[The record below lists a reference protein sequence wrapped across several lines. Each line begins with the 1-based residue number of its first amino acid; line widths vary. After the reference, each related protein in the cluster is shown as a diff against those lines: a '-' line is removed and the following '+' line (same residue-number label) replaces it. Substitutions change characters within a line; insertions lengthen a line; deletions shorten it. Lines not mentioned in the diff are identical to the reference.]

1 MYLTGNKHLSLYLKI
16 ILILFGL
23 AYLISPV
30 DIIPDLLLPFVGWID
45 DGVVIATI
53 YYLIRF
59 GKLPNFFFKRQNH
72 SNQPHRNPF
81 RQNVKQD
88 SANFT
93 SKQNSNKQNSSK
105 QRTYQKQQTAK
116 NRTSKTIPTPY
127 DILGISPGASQKEI
141 HNAYKQAIK
150 KYHPDKLS
158 HLGKEF
164 SNLANEK
171 FLEIQR
177 AYDSLKIKHTG

>member
-1 MYLTGNKHLSLYLKI
+1 MSLYLKT
-16 ILILFGL
+16 ILIIFGL

-59 GKLPNFFFKRQNH
+59 GKLPNFFFKKQNPFKQPPGQNH
-72 SNQPHRNPF
+72 AS
-81 RQNVKQD
+81 
-88 SANFT
+88 FT
-93 SKQNSNKQNSSK
+93 SKEETNKKDDYQQSNKNRSSK
-105 QRTYQKQQTAK
+105 
-116 NRTSKTIPTPY
+116 SIPTPNE
-127 DILGISPGASQKEI
+127 ILGISPDASKKEI
-141 HNAYKQAIK
+141 QNAYKQAIK

-158 HLGKEF
+158 HLGKDF

-171 FLEIQR
+171 FLEVQK
-177 AYDSLKIKHTG
+177 AYDTLMERYTA